1 MNDCIKEQYTAI
13 LKSELIKAL
22 GCTEPIA
29 VAYAAAKARS
39 VLGTMPDHCVVRCSG
54 NIVKN
59 VKGVTVPNSGGM
71 KGIGAAAVLGLV
83 GGDPDRELS
92 VLQSV
97 KPEDIEKT
105 AELLKTDF
113 CKAELA
119 EGVENLYID
128 VKLSKGD
135 EEASV
140 LLKEKHNN
148 IVKITKNGETVFEK
162 NDEKNKAAGAFVI
175 DRSTLNMKDIID
187 YAENAA
193 LSEFEDLVQTQI
205 DCNLAIAKEGLTKDY
220 GVKVGQTLLEYAGGP
235 SVQIKARAYA
245 AAGSDARM
253 SGCPLPV
260 VINSGSGNQG
270 ITVSMPLYIYALH
283 YNIPRE
289 RMLRA
294 LALADLVACHQKRY
308 IGNLS
313 AYCGAVSAAAGS
325 AAGIAWMLGK
335 DYKVICD
342 TVTNTIATIGGM
354 VCDGAK
360 PSCAAKIAS
369 AVETALTSLNMAENG
384 RVFAPGEGIV
394 KSDIEGTIA
403 SVGRMGKTG
412 MKSTDVEILNIMLED
427 E

>member
-1 MNDCIKEQYTAI
+1 MNDCIKAQYTAI
-13 LKSELIKAL
+13 LKSEMIKAL

-39 VLGTMPDHCVVRCSG
+39 VLGKMPEHCVVRCSG

-71 KGIGAAAVLGLV
+71 KGISAAAVLGIV
-83 GGDPDRELS
+83 GGDADSELS
-92 VLQSV
+92 VLQTV
-97 KPEDIEKT
+97 KPEDIEK
-105 AELLKTDF
+105 AKALLGTDF

-128 VKLSKGD
+128 VKVFEGS
-135 EEASV
+135 EEATV
-140 LLKEKHNN
+140 LLKERHTN
-148 IVKITKNGETVFEK
+148 IVRIIKNGETVFEK
-162 NDEKNKAAGAFVI
+162 NEEAAKASGQLVI
-175 DRSTLNMKDIID
+175 DKSTLNVRDIID
-187 YAENAA
+187 YAENAP
-193 LSEFEDLVQTQI
+193 LSEFEELTRTQI
-205 DCNLAIAKEGLTKDY
+205 ECNLAIAGEGLTKTF
-220 GVKVGQTLLEYAGGP
+220 GTNVGQTLLENAPDP

-270 ITVSMPLYIYALH
+270 ITISMPVYIYAKH
-283 YNIPRE
+283 HDISEE

-294 LALADLVACHQKRY
+294 LALANLMSCHQKRF

-313 AYCGAVSAAAGS
+313 AYCGATSAAAGA
-325 AAGIAWMLGK
+325 AAGIAWMLGG

-342 TVTNTIATIGGM
+342 TVTNSIATIGGM

-369 AVETALTSLNMAENG
+369 AVETALTGYNMALKG

-394 KSDIEGTIA
+394 KDDIEATIA

-412 MKSTDVEILNIMLED
+412 MKSTDIEILNIMLED

>member
-1 MNDCIKEQYTAI
+1 MDDYIRKQYSAI

-39 VLGTMPDHCVVRCSG
+39 ILGAMPESCVVRCSG

-59 VKGVTVPNSGGM
+59 VKGVTVPNSDGM
-71 KGIGAAAVLGLV
+71 KGISTATVLGIV
-83 GGDPDRELS
+83 GGDADSELS

-97 KPEDIEKT
+97 KPEDIKKT
-105 AELLKTDF
+105 QELLATDF

-128 VKLSKGD
+128 VVVKKG
-135 EEASV
+135 EESAEV
-140 LLKEKHNN
+140 LLKDRHTN
-148 IVKITKNGETVFEK
+148 IIKIVKNGEVIFEK
-162 NDEKNKAAGAFVI
+162 NDEMSKAAGEFVI
-175 DRSTLNMKDIID
+175 DKSTLNVKDIIE
-187 YAENAA
+187 YAETAP
-193 LSEFEDLVQTQI
+193 LSEFEELVLTQVE
-205 DCNLAIAKEGLTKDY
+205 CNMAIAKEGLTKPY
-220 GVKVGQTLLEYAGGP
+220 GTNVGQTLLAFAETP
-235 SVQIKARAYA
+235 SVEIKARAYA

-270 ITVSMPLYIYALH
+270 ITVSMPIAVYAEH

-289 RMLRA
+289 KMLRA
-294 LALADLVACHQKRY
+294 LALGNLISVHQKRH

-313 AYCGAVSAAAGS
+313 AYCGATSAAAG
-325 AAGIAWMLGK
+325 AACGIAWMMG
-335 DYKVICD
+335 DGYEVICG
-342 TVTNTIATIGGM
+342 TIINSIATIGGM

-360 PSCAAKIAS
+360 SSCAAKIAS
-369 AVETALTSLNMAENG
+369 AVETALTGWHMAQKG

-394 KSDIEGTIA
+394 KGNIEDTIR
-403 SVGRMGKTG
+403 SVGRMGKIG
-412 MKSTDVEILNIMLED
+412 MASTDIEILNIMLED